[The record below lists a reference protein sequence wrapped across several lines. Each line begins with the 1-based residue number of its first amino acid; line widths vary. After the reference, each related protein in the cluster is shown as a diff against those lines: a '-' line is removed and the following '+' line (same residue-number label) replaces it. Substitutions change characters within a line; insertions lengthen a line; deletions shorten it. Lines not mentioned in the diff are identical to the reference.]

1 MDKNAAI
8 RVDGMLI
15 GVRGALD
22 GVAHYMKNNFN
33 PQEYDALV
41 IHVGGAMAELIDIST
56 SLHKQ
61 FPEIVPRELRPAK
74 EQ

>member
-1 MDKNAAI
+1 MDRNAAI

-22 GVAHYMKNNFN
+22 GVAHYMKNNFSS
-33 PQEYDALV
+33 QEYDTLV
-41 IHVGGAMAELIDIST
+41 VHIGGAMAELIDIST

-61 FPEIVPRELRPAK
+61 FPDIVPRELK
-74 EQ
+74 LGS

>member
-15 GVRGALD
+15 GVRSALD
-22 GVAHYMKNNFN
+22 GIAHYMKNNFS
-33 PQEYDALV
+33 PQEYNAMAL
-41 IHVGGAMAELIDIST
+41 HVGGAMAELIDIST

-61 FPEIVPRELRPAK
+61 FPDIVPRELTPTK